1 MLDDYQKEQPIIY
14 KILKKQ
20 IKNDEYSHAYLFE
33 TNDYYDSFNFIMSF
47 IKSLLCPNKYLNQEN
62 CNTCHQ
68 CEVIDSGNFPEI
80 KIINPDG
87 LWIKKQQLQEL
98 QAEFNEKALIGNK
111 RIYIINGAEKLN
123 KSAANSILKFLEE
136 PEGNI
141 VAILL
146 TNNTYGVLETIRSRC
161 QILRLKESKITN
173 KDNNPIDTIKKIIYL
188 KKENS
193 EEIITNEETDIRINK
208 IIEFVNYYETHH
220 LDTLLYM
227 NKIWNDYIKTKDD
240 MLDAFDI
247 MIMYYKDI
255 INIKLGKKP
264 EIFNENKNIEIIV
277 EKNSISKLC
286 DKLNVIMTQK
296 QNIKYNANT
305 NLLMD
310 KLIIDLE
317 GGI

>member
-1 MLDDYQKEQPIIY
+1 MLDDYQKDQPIIY
-14 KILKKQ
+14 KILKNQ
-20 IKNDEYSHAYLFE
+20 IKNDKNSHAYLFE
-33 TNDYYDSFNFIMSF
+33 INGYHDSHKFIQAF
-47 IKSLLCPNKYLNQEN
+47 VKSLLCPNKYFNKKK
-62 CNTCHQ
+62 CKDCHQ

-87 LWIKKQQLQEL
+87 LWIKKEQLQEL
-98 QAEFNEKALIGNK
+98 QSEFSEKAIVGTK

-146 TNNTYGVLETIRSRC
+146 TDNAYGVLTTIRSRC
-161 QILRLKESKITN
+161 QILRFKETIINNN
-173 KDNNPIDTIKKIIYL
+173 KNEMDNIKRILNVELEENTI
-188 KKENS
+188 E
-193 EEIITNEETDIRINK
+193 K
-208 IIEFVNYYETHH
+208 IIEFVNYYELHH

-227 NKIWNDYIKTKDD
+227 NKIWNEYIKTKDE
-240 MLDAFDI
+240 MIIAFDI

-255 INIKLGKKP
+255 LNYKITKKLEIFEEKDHIKTISNNNKVNELCNKINILS
-264 EIFNENKNIEIIV
+264 NN
-277 EKNSISKLC
+277 
-286 DKLNVIMTQK
+286 K

-310 KLIIDLE
+310 KLIIELE
-317 GGI
+317 GGL

>member
-1 MLDDYQKEQPIIY
+1 MLDDYQKDQPIIY
-14 KILKKQ
+14 KILKNQ
-20 IKNDEYSHAYLFE
+20 IINEKNSHAYLFE
-33 TNDYYDSFNFIMSF
+33 TSGYYDSQNFIKGF
-47 IKSLLCPNKYLNQEN
+47 IKSLLCPNKYLNKEKCKN
-62 CNTCHQ
+62 CHQ

-87 LWIKKQQLQEL
+87 LWIKKEQLQEL
-98 QAEFNEKALIGNK
+98 QSEFNEKAIIGTK

-146 TNNTYGVLETIRSRC
+146 TDNAYGVLETIRSRC
-161 QILRLKESKITN
+161 QILRLKESNIK
-173 KDNNPIDTIKKIIYL
+173 KENNEIENIKKILNI
-188 KKENS
+188 
-193 EEIITNEETDIRINK
+193 EIEDEKIEK
-208 IIEFVNYYETHH
+208 IIEFVNYYESHH
-220 LDTLLYM
+220 LDTILYI
-227 NKIWNDYIKTKDD
+227 NKIWNEYIKTKDEIII
-240 MLDAFDI
+240 AFDI

-255 INIKLGKKP
+255 LNYKITKKL
-264 EIFNENKNIEIIV
+264 EIFKETNEIKNITSSN
-277 EKNSISKLC
+277 KTNKLC
-286 DKLNVIMTQK
+286 NKINTLSKQK

-310 KLIIDLE
+310 KLIIELE